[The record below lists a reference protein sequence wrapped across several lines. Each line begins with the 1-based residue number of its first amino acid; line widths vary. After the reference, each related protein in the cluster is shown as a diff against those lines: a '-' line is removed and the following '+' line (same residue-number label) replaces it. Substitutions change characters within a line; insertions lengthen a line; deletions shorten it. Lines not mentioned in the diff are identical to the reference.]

1 MAGFPVDGMD
11 AGIPG
16 DLPAPTRA
24 EGVLPSEEEEAY
36 YQSVGFPI
44 LVELLSKASM
54 GSQMEQGMGQ
64 PQPQMMG
71 QPAVGASPQTA
82 FQHVRSR
89 DAQGRP
95 KPQSRLEATNNLLR
109 AKRARVNNP
118 GVPNLPQV
126 AQIVNQRMA
135 AGPQQMAPQ
144 RQMPQQAAPQQMAPR
159 RPNAMQQ
166 ARKPEIYQPLRQQ
179 AAPSPAPARP
189 MQAFDPNQAS

>member
-1 MAGFPVDGMD
+1 MADFPVDGMD

-16 DLPAPTRA
+16 DLPAPARA
-24 EGVLPSEEEEAY
+24 QGILPSEEEDAY

-44 LVELLSKASM
+44 LVDLLSKASM
-54 GSQMEQGMGQ
+54 GNQMEQGMGQ

-71 QPAVGASPQTA
+71 KPSSGLSPKTD
-82 FQHVRSR
+82 FQHTRSR

-95 KPQSRLEATNNLLR
+95 KPQSRLEAANNLLR
-109 AKRARVNNP
+109 AKKARVNNP

-144 RQMPQQAAPQQMAPR
+144 RQMPQQAAPQQMATR

-189 MQAFDPNQAS
+189 MQAFDPNRAS

>member
-24 EGVLPSEEEEAY
+24 EGVLPSEEDEAY

-44 LVELLSKASM
+44 LVDLLSKASA
-54 GSQMEQGMGQ
+54 GSQMGQ

-71 QPAVGASPQTA
+71 QPAAGASLQTA

-95 KPQSRLEATNNLLR
+95 KPQSRMEAANNLLR

-118 GVPNLPQV
+118 GVPSLPQV

-135 AGPQQMAPQ
+135 AGSQQMAPQ

-166 ARKPEIYQPLRQQ
+166 AAKPEIYQPLRQQ

>member
-24 EGVLPSEEEEAY
+24 EGVLPSEEDEAY

-44 LVELLSKASM
+44 LIDLLSKASA

-64 PQPQMMG
+64 P
-71 QPAVGASPQTA
+71 VVSASPQTA

-95 KPQSRLEATNNLLR
+95 KPQSRMEAANNLLR
-109 AKRARVNNP
+109 AKKARVNNP
-118 GVPNLPQV
+118 GAPNLPQV

-144 RQMPQQAAPQQMAPR
+144 RQMPQQAAPQQMASR

-179 AAPSPAPARP
+179 AASSPAPARP
-189 MQAFDPNQAS
+189 MQAFDPNRAS